1 MAKKQASRGED
12 GELAKPLVEVEAGL
26 PEESRHRMEAAAGP
40 FTSDLSVS
48 EFILVR
54 QAGFRPAGLVLGTSI
69 YRLGI
74 TSRARL
80 GSREMDSMSQ
90 AMYSARELAMT
101 RMEAEAE
108 LVGAD
113 GVVGVRLDVQLHAW
127 GKHVI
132 EFLAIGTALK
142 ADESGPWRTPAG
154 MPFTSD
160 LSGQDF
166 WALLQAGYAPLGL
179 VMGSCVYHV
188 GSSLAQGSVG
198 TTVELK
204 TYTDA
209 FYRARELAMQRMSD
223 DAAHIGADGIVG
235 VSIIES
241 NQVWGSHMVEFL
253 AIGTAVR
260 ELPGAKPMAP
270 PSLVIPLSG

>member
-1 MAKKQASRGED
+1 MAKVPDTTSDRRPD
-12 GELAKPLVEVEAGL
+12 GPLVEIEQAL
-26 PEESRHRMEAAAGP
+26 PAESRHRMEAGAGP
-40 FTSDLSVS
+40 FTSDLSVN
-48 EFILVR
+48 EFILTR
-54 QAGFRPAGLVLGTSI
+54 QAGFRPCGLVLGTSI

-74 TSRARL
+74 TSRMKV
-80 GSREMDSMSQ
+80 GSQEMVSMSQ

-101 RMEAEAE
+101 RMEAEAD
-108 LVGAD
+108 LAGAD

-132 EFLAIGTALK
+132 EFLAVGTALK
-142 ADESGPWRTPAG
+142 ADVPGAWRTAAG

-179 VMGSCVYHV
+179 VMGTCVYHV

-223 DAAHIGADGIVG
+223 DAAHLGADGVVG
-235 VSIIES
+235 VNIIES
-241 NQVWGSHMVEFL
+241 NQVWGTHVVEFL

-260 ELPGAKPMAP
+260 ELPGVKPIAP
-270 PSLVIPLSG
+270 PQLVIPVSR